1 MRSMDPLK
9 DLHLLRF
16 PVEFLYTAI
25 AVVGGVARYLNS
37 FAAGQVPF
45 KLSVL
50 LASAFM
56 AGFSGMMFAL
66 VGDSLH
72 MPNPIPYIMA
82 GVGGFF
88 GDQTMKLIL
97 EYVSKKSVTK

>member
-1 MRSMDPLK
+1 MTDFFK
-9 DLHLLRF
+9 QF
-16 PVEFLYTAI
+16 PVQALYVVIAI
-25 AVVGGVARYLNS
+25 TGGIARYLNS
-37 FAAGQVPF
+37 FADGKIPF
-45 KLSVL
+45 RISIF

-72 MPNPIPYIMA
+72 MPNPIPYMMA

-88 GDQTMKLIL
+88 GEQTMKLVL
-97 EYVSKKSVTK
+97 EYVSNRASSKLTQQ